1 MQHELRLVVANDP
14 TGLQAAEGAAMAER
28 IHRLQHA
35 GLAAAVGADQEVE
48 SRRQRQI
55 RRLDIAEIF
64 NQ

>member
-1 MQHELRLVVANDP
+1 MQHELRLVVADHP
-14 TGLQAAEGAAMAER
+14 TGLQTAKGAAMAER

-35 GLAAAVGADQEVE
+35 GLAAAVSADQEVE